1 MKPKLRASKVDLT
14 GMTDKSSKLLG
25 EIHEFLDE
33 CESDENIL
41 SDTWRKTL
49 DLKGSRYTLDEM
61 RRMRTPGSNV
71 SLQIVSFH
79 QFSDAQALD
88 LDDPIQR
95 SLVEMGDTGIGDPI
109 LDLNVLGVNISSHYV
124 NSIVTASK
132 IIAHLDSIGIKEPT
146 ILEIGSGIGLL
157 GVALKKWYGSKVT
170 LIFADLPETL
180 EHQSF
185 LLLSTFQNEKYSFKP
200 SDTNVDPVTGGIN
213 FVNTYKLMSQNYP
226 VDVFINCN
234 SMAEMK
240 ADTANAYLSYAI
252 NNLNSTGFMYLS
264 NGFGMATGGV
274 RTPAEYLLGDGLRV
288 ENLDFADG
296 YMYGG
301 PTFIFMNTL
310 LTRSNTSS
318 EVELRASQRD
328 KYNRF
333 IFLLGPD
340 MPEVIGPIQITLKQL
355 THRNVLEVETSKIN
369 QLASTKAY
377 KWPQLGGATIR
388 RFQIA
393 IASDMETASKMPKS
407 ESIALL
413 DEAFD
418 DFGALFQNK
427 RAYYSEFHNLFFS
440 AALTGLNRNNQASSW
455 IKDHYQ
461 ETTSSYWLA
470 RYAWVATACGDTNL
484 STEILNSIKLTE
496 MSRSWLPMVANLW
509 FRLGQANTANS
520 LLSSI
525 ENTEFNKLTLEE
537 LKVLF
542 RANCLF
548 HNYESSFRL
557 FEKIKLLIRSNKFG
571 NSELQI
577 SQLMEL
583 ISFAV
588 ENLKDGLI
596 YFEKEFD
603 VLKSNSTPTI
613 GQVRPLQQ
621 FGRIEEAINITLS
634 LENRFEKDYFSLA
647 KLTEN
652 YLYLGDLLSAQR
664 SASKS
669 KALRPDNAKHLKYLG
684 QLFFSFGDYESA
696 GKYFSELVRNCGE
709 DFIARG
715 YEAFT
720 KLSAEDKVSGIFG
733 TSKTIHLSFQ
743 SDQTFYYPFGPRAR

>member
-1 MKPKLRASKVDLT
+1 
-14 GMTDKSSKLLG
+14 MTDKSSKLLG
-25 EIHEFLDE
+25 EIHKFLDE
-33 CESDENIL
+33 CESDESIL

-88 LDDPIQR
+88 LGDPIQR
-95 SLVEMGDTGIGDPI
+95 SLVEMGDTSVGDPV
-109 LDLNVLGVNISSHYV
+109 LDLNLLGVNISSHYV

-185 LLLSTFQNEKYSFKP
+185 LLLSTFPNEKYSFKP
-200 SDTNVDPVTGGIN
+200 SDTNVAPVTGGIN
-213 FVNTYKLMSQNYP
+213 FVNTYKLMTQNYP
-226 VDVFINCN
+226 IDVFINCN

-240 ADTANAYLSYAI
+240 ADTANSYLNYAR
-252 NNLNSTGFMYLS
+252 NNLNSNGFMYLS

-274 RTPAEYLLGDGLRV
+274 RTPAEYLFGDGLRTTK
-288 ENLDFADG
+288 LDFADG

-301 PTFIFMNTL
+301 PTFVFMNAL
-310 LTRSNTSS
+310 LTPSS
-318 EVELRASQRD
+318 SSREIDLKVSLRD
-328 KYNRF
+328 EYNRY
-333 IFLLGPD
+333 IFLLDPD
-340 MPEVIGPIQITLKQL
+340 KSEEGSPIQITLKQL
-355 THRNVLEVETSKIN
+355 NHRKVLEVETSQIN
-369 QLASTKAY
+369 KLASTESY
-377 KWPQLGGATIR
+377 KWPQLGGAAIR

-393 IASDMETASKMPKS
+393 IASAMEMASKMPKS

-413 DEAFD
+413 DEALD
-418 DFGALFQNK
+418 DFAALFQNK
-427 RAYYSEFHNLFFS
+427 QARYSEFHNLFFS
-440 AALTGLNRNNQASSW
+440 AALTGLNRKNQATSW
-455 IKDHYQ
+455 IRDHYQ
-461 ETTSSYWLA
+461 ETASSHWLA
-470 RYAWVATACGDTNL
+470 RYAWVSAECGDRIL
-484 STEILNSIKLTE
+484 SEEILNSIKINE
-496 MSRSWLPMVANLW
+496 ISRSWLPMVANLW
-509 FRLGQANTANS
+509 FRLGQENTANS
-520 LLSSI
+520 LLLSI
-525 ENTEFNKLTLEE
+525 ESSEYNNLTLEE

-548 HNYESSFRL
+548 HNCESSFRL
-557 FEKIKLLIRSNKFG
+557 FEKIKLLIRSNKIRD
-571 NSELQI
+571 SELEI

-588 ENLKDGLI
+588 ENLKDGMI

-603 VLKSNSTPTI
+603 VLKSDFTPSI
-613 GQVRPLQQ
+613 AQVGPMRQ
-621 FGRIEEAINITLS
+621 FDRIEDAINIALS
-634 LENRFEKDYFSLA
+634 LENRFENDYFSLA
-647 KLTEN
+647 KLTEK

-669 KALRPDNAKHLKYLG
+669 KTLRPDNAKHLKYLG
-684 QLFFSFGDYESA
+684 HLFFSFGDFETA

-720 KLSAEDKVSGIFG
+720 KLSNEDKVSGLFG
-733 TSKTIHLSFQ
+733 TSRTIHLSFQ
-743 SDQTFYYPFGPRAR
+743 PDQTFYYPFGPRAR